1 MPKSFKDIWP
11 PRDLVSGL
19 WAGAAALLLANL
31 IALIFVLR
39 PIGGSPQELS
49 AQASELRTEVQQHQ
63 RALTRTRDIAGKV
76 QTGRTEAESFMD
88 TYFLDR
94 RTLASTAVAEVVDAA
109 KASGLRQ
116 KETTY
121 APEPVEGTDDLSMLT
136 ISANFEGTYADLM
149 KLLNKI
155 DRSDRRLIIES
166 LAAAPQQGGNTLNIN
181 LRLNGFIRDNAS
193 GPLVLPKE
201 QESAPA
207 RSAQNLP
214 PGDRAQ

>member
-1 MPKSFKDIWP
+1 
-11 PRDLVSGL
+11 
-19 WAGAAALLLANL
+19 
-31 IALIFVLR
+31 
-39 PIGGSPQELS
+39 
-49 AQASELRTEVQQHQ
+49 
-63 RALTRTRDIAGKV
+63 
-76 QTGRTEAESFMD
+76 
-88 TYFLDR
+88 
-94 RTLASTAVAEVVDAA
+94 
-109 KASGLRQ
+109 
-116 KETTY
+116 
-121 APEPVEGTDDLSMLT
+121 
-136 ISANFEGTYADLM
+136 M

-155 DRSDRRLIIES
+155 DRSDRLLIIES